1 MGKTFTLNDFFGGE
15 PIVKT
20 LGFFGTNPIIQ
31 GLPAWLWGTE
41 GADGLVWVTLG
52 PKDRQNLGITGDHH
66 LGWLKVKNTLYLVT
80 AIVAIWSGERLN
92 SGVSY
97 STLQENLV
105 SLIFLST
112 FHISSQ
118 VCNVAAQCCKY
129 FVETMG
135 GQSCQVLPGFPTTAG
150 ADLPCKWNNTTG
162 TSSPYVHRKT
172 WRPATQ
178 PCNITTG
185 NGVKWIEMVSET
197 AAQ

>member
-1 MGKTFTLNDFFGGE
+1 MTVGGE

-20 LGFFGTNPIIQ
+20 LGLWHKSQHPRTPCM
-31 GLPAWLWGTE
+31 AVRHRRCRWL
-41 GADGLVWVTLG
+41 
-52 PKDRQNLGITGDHH
+52 
-66 LGWLKVKNTLYLVT
+66 
-80 AIVAIWSGERLN
+80 
-92 SGVSY
+92 GVSDLRAHQRIDKIWGSPPGMIEVWKHIEHIVSCY
-97 STLQENLV
+97 GHCSNMKWWTIELRSIIFKYIQENLV

-112 FHISSQ
+112 FHISCQ
-118 VCNVAAQCCKY
+118 VCNVAAQCRKH
-129 FVETMG
+129 FVETMR
-135 GQSCQVLPGFPTTAG
+135 GQSYQVLPGFPTTAG

-197 AAQ
+197 GAQ